1 MTLWDAGRSAC
12 RPTVPTTSSEVF
24 SEDTICLALEI
35 VGIVVPLFSILA
47 LVLRSY
53 RRGCAQRRQGE
64 CGLLWR
70 LARAG
75 TGVGFARC
83 LARCRQAQI

>member
-35 VGIVVPLFSILA
+35 VGTVVPLFSIFA

-64 CGLLWR
+64 CGVLWR
-70 LARAG
+70 LVRACG
-75 TGVGFARC
+75 GAGFALS
-83 LARCRQAQI
+83 LARCR